1 MVTMKKD
8 YKSLH
13 LKRGFLFYNIF
24 IIMKKINRLSES
36 DLTRIVES
44 VLNERRVS
52 ASDLIK
58 DMTLRDVADI
68 VNAFTSKTIS
78 LKEVKEEIEYKFRNK
93 R

>member
-1 MVTMKKD
+1 MKKD
-8 YKSLH
+8 YKSPH
-13 LKRGFLFYNIF
+13 LKRGFLFYNIL

>member
-1 MVTMKKD
+1 MNIITENNP
-8 YKSLH
+8 H
-13 LKRGFLFYNIF
+13 LIISGGFLFYDIF
-24 IIMKKINRLSES
+24 ISMKKINRLTES

-58 DMTLRDVADI
+58 EMTLRDVADV

>member
-1 MVTMKKD
+1 MNP
-8 YKSLH
+8 LP
-13 LKRGFLFYNIF
+13 LKRGFLFYDIF
-24 IIMKKINRLSES
+24 IIMKKINRLTES

-44 VLNERRVS
+44 ILNERRMS

-58 DMTLRDVADI
+58 DMTLRDVADV

-78 LKEVKEEIEYKFRNK
+78 IKEVKEEIEYKFRNK

>member
-13 LKRGFLFYNIF
+13 LKRGFLFYDIF
-24 IIMKKINRLSES
+24 IIMKKINRLTES

-58 DMTLRDVADI
+58 EMTLRDVADV

>member
-1 MVTMKKD
+1 MKTITLTMVGRMQV
-8 YKSLH
+8 
-13 LKRGFLFYNIF
+13 F
-24 IIMKKINRLSES
+24 MKKINRLTES

-44 VLNERRVS
+44 ILNERRMS

-58 DMTLRDVADI
+58 DMTLRDVADV

>member
-1 MVTMKKD
+1 MKKD
-8 YKSLH
+8 YKFLH
-13 LKRGFLFYNIF
+13 LKRGFLFYDIF
-24 IIMKKINRLSES
+24 IIMKKINRLTES

-44 VLNERRVS
+44 VLNERRMS

-58 DMTLRDVADI
+58 DMTLRDVADV

>member
-1 MVTMKKD
+1 MKKD

-24 IIMKKINRLSES
+24 IIKKKINRLSES